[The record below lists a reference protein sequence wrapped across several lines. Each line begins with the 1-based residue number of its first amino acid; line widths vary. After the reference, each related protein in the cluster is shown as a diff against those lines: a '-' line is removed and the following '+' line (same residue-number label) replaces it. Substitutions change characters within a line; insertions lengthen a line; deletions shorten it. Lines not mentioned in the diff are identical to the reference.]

1 MQVLPSTARPVLLI
15 VLPIAA
21 IFAARMATYSD
32 LATSYPRA
40 AAVLFLWVAADSLTL
55 AMMAN
60 TPAKLPELRRV
71 LGGIS
76 AGFIVATIGM
86 AEPVRSA
93 LFSMPAVVMAM
104 GLTLLLFGIW
114 SAVQMIGAYRHTR
127 SLDRALGVILAPSL
141 IKFARFETGMM
152 KLAFFGWWGKPD
164 VPNDWRAFAGH
175 RIENQMIAAL
185 LGLQAIEIGVVH
197 VLVAHFSTYAAYV
210 LLAMGCWGVII
221 SLGLMNGLRLR
232 PVLLSDDCLRVR
244 GGLFLDVA
252 VPLAN
257 IERACLS
264 VSGGNVKGRH
274 VLNTTFLASPNVIL
288 KLSEPMERHDMTGR
302 QRMIDYIAFRLDDPS
317 MFLRNFAQPG

>member
-1 MQVLPSTARPVLLI
+1 MQVVPRFACPVLLTF
-15 VLPIAA
+15 LPIAA

-55 AMMAN
+55 ALMARSP
-60 TPAKLPELRRV
+60 TKLPELRRV

-76 AGFIVATIGM
+76 AAFIVATIGM

-93 LFSMPAVVMAM
+93 LLSMPAVVIAM

-114 SAVQMIGAYRHTR
+114 SAVQMICTYRHTR

-141 IKFARFETGMM
+141 IKFVRFETEMM
-152 KLAFFGWWGKPD
+152 KLALFGWWRKPD
-164 VPNDWRAFAGH
+164 EPDGWRVLAGH

-185 LGLQAIEIGVVH
+185 LSLQVIEIGVVH
-197 VLVAHFSTYAAYV
+197 LLVEHFSTYATYV

-232 PVLLSDDCLRVR
+232 PVLLSDDCLRIR
-244 GGLFLDVA
+244 AALFLDVA
-252 VPLAN
+252 VP
-257 IERACLS
+257 
-264 VSGGNVKGRH
+264 
-274 VLNTTFLASPNVIL
+274 
-288 KLSEPMERHDMTGR
+288 
-302 QRMIDYIAFRLDDPS
+302 
-317 MFLRNFAQPG
+317 